1 MLAPVLLLVVI
12 LALLSRPV
20 QSAGRRVLKS
30 RPALLFAAPAL
41 LSALFCAVLA
51 WHGALSFPLVLLIAA
66 YTFIPA
72 VLVYAQGPAGG
83 GARWLDF
90 AVILLMW
97 LPVEVNAGGAL
108 IPRPVQG
115 LAHTTVYAIAITLA
129 LVLFLLFRDFQ
140 EMKYRWPSSSRDLL
154 YPLAGFALAAPVLI
168 VLGLA
173 LGFIAPFHMD
183 GRVTADWLA
192 GRYILIFLATALPE
206 EILFRALIQNWLMQR
221 FGRSLRTLLAAA
233 VIFGAAH
240 LNNGPGP
247 PPNWRYMLLATI
259 AGFAYGKVFEKS
271 GSVLSPALLH
281 ALVNT
286 IRHGF
291 F

>member
-1 MLAPVLLLVVI
+1 
-12 LALLSRPV
+12 
-20 QSAGRRVLKS
+20 
-30 RPALLFAAPAL
+30 
-41 LSALFCAVLA
+41 
-51 WHGALSFPLVLLIAA
+51 
-66 YTFIPA
+66 
-72 VLVYAQGPAGG
+72 
-83 GARWLDF
+83 
-90 AVILLMW
+90 
-97 LPVEVNAGGAL
+97 
-108 IPRPVQG
+108 
-115 LAHTTVYAIAITLA
+115 
-129 LVLFLLFRDFQ
+129 
-140 EMKYRWPSSSRDLL
+140 
-154 YPLAGFALAAPVLI
+154 VLI

-183 GRVTADWLA
+183 GRVTAGWLA

-206 EILFRALIQNWLMQR
+206 EILFLALIQNWLMQR